1 MTALLATSIET
12 TVFEAELQAVRRG
25 STPWQL
31 PESDGSPA
39 SKSNTSFRANVFKA
53 FAAVYRAIKSQ
64 QS

>member
-12 TVFEAELQAVRRG
+12 TVFEAELQAARHG

-31 PESDGSPA
+31 TETDGSPA
-39 SKSNTSFRANVFKA
+39 SKSNTSFQAGVSKT
-53 FAAVYRAIKSQ
+53 FAAIYSAIKSE

>member
-12 TVFEAELQAVRRG
+12 TVFEAELQAARRG

-39 SKSNTSFRANVFKA
+39 SKSNTGFHAGVSKA
-53 FAAVYRAIKSQ
+53 FTAVYNALKYQ